1 LGSGLSALDASA
13 QSSRLS
19 VITQLLSA
27 VLYVPALLG
36 VVSDARSG
44 RVPALRWGAD
54 LLIVGAMGSAA
65 DAVLHLLAFAMT
77 APGVPRAPMIPV
89 MAFMQGPGLFLLAPL
104 VLSFFLG
111 GAVLSFAF
119 GGAGVISR
127 WNARLHVIG
136 LAVAVIGGG
145 LASSGLVP
153 ARLVGLTFLAIVSAA
168 QAWVG
173 LALWLTP

>member
-1 LGSGLSALDASA
+1 
-13 QSSRLS
+13 
-19 VITQLLSA
+19 
-27 VLYVPALLG
+27 
-36 VVSDARSG
+36 
-44 RVPALRWGAD
+44 
-54 LLIVGAMGSAA
+54 
-65 DAVLHLLAFAMT
+65 
-77 APGVPRAPMIPV
+77 MIPV